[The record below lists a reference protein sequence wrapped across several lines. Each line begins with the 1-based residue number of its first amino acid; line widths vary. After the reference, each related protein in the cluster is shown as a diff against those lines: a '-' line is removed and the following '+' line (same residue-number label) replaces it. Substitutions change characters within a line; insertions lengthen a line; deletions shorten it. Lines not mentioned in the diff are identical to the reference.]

1 MIIFVQLRPTL
12 SVAIAVI
19 ALIAVNGCGRV
30 EGPERHS
37 LRGNVTFK
45 GEPVPLGQI
54 AFEPDSSQGN
64 LGPGGY
70 ADIVAGRYV
79 THMGA
84 VSGPH
89 LVRISGQSGPI
100 VDETQD
106 VTLFSDY
113 VTSVLIDPEV
123 PGIDFDVPEQPVRR
137 TRRR

>member
-1 MIIFVQLRPTL
+1 MMIRVQRPPTL
-12 SVAIAVI
+12 SMSVVAL
-19 ALIAVNGCGRV
+19 ALLAANGCGRV

-37 LRGNVTFK
+37 IRGTVTFK

-54 AFEPDSSQGN
+54 AFEPDTSEGN
-64 LGPGGY
+64 QGPGGY

-89 LVRISGQSGPI
+89 RVRISGQSGPV

-106 VTLFSDY
+106 VTLFTDY
-113 VTSVLIDPEV
+113 VTTADIDAKQPEINFEV
-123 PGIDFDVPEQPVRR
+123 PAAASRQ
-137 TRRR
+137 RRRR

>member
-1 MIIFVQLRPTL
+1 MMIRVQRQPTL
-12 SVAIAVI
+12 SMSVVAL
-19 ALIAVNGCGRV
+19 ALLAANGCGRV

-37 LRGNVTFK
+37 IRGTVTFK

-54 AFEPDSSQGN
+54 AFEPDTSEGN
-64 LGPGGY
+64 QGPGGY

-89 LVRISGQSGPI
+89 RVRISGQSGPV

-106 VTLFSDY
+106 VTLFTDY
-113 VTSVLIDPEV
+113 VTTADIDAKQPEINFEV
-123 PGIDFDVPEQPVRR
+123 PAAAPRQ
-137 TRRR
+137 RRRR

>member
-1 MIIFVQLRPTL
+1 MMIRVQRQPTL
-12 SVAIAVI
+12 SMSVVAL
-19 ALIAVNGCGRV
+19 ALLAANGCGRV

-37 LRGNVTFK
+37 IRGTVTFK

-54 AFEPDSSQGN
+54 AFEPDTSEGN
-64 LGPGGY
+64 QGPGGY

-89 LVRISGQSGPI
+89 RVRISGQSGPV

-106 VTLFSDY
+106 VTLFTDY
-113 VTSVLIDPEV
+113 VTTADIDAKQPEINFEV
-123 PGIDFDVPEQPVRR
+123 PAAASRQ
-137 TRRR
+137 RRRR

>member
-1 MIIFVQLRPTL
+1 MTATVQKLASLFFV
-12 SVAIAVI
+12 VAGIAGV
-19 ALIAVNGCGRV
+19 AVCGCGRMK
-30 EGPERHS
+30 GPERYS
-37 LRGNVTFK
+37 IRGSVTFK

-54 AFEPDSSQGN
+54 AFEPDASQGN
-64 LGPGGY
+64 EGPGGY
-70 ADIVAGRYV
+70 ADIIAGRYT

-89 LVRISGQSGPI
+89 RVRISGQSGPV
-100 VDETQD
+100 VDETKD

>member
-1 MIIFVQLRPTL
+1 MMIRVQRPPTL
-12 SVAIAVI
+12 SMSVVAL
-19 ALIAVNGCGRV
+19 ALLAANGCGRV

-37 LRGNVTFK
+37 IRGTVTFK

-54 AFEPDSSQGN
+54 AFEPDTSEGN
-64 LGPGGY
+64 QGPGGY

-89 LVRISGQSGPI
+89 RVRISGQSGPV

-106 VTLFSDY
+106 VTLFTDY
-113 VTSVLIDPEV
+113 VTTAEIDAKQPEINFEV
-123 PGIDFDVPEQPVRR
+123 PAAASRQ
-137 TRRR
+137 RRRR